1 MLTPMTTEHAP
12 ADLALRALAAHA
24 EDIKPEHLRALFAE
38 HPSRFEDFSLVAGDI
53 LLDFSKQRITPE
65 TLKLLHALAKA
76 RDVEGWRRR
85 MCAGE
90 AINHTENR
98 AALHMALREPLN
110 LPHAAHAPE
119 ITREVAQNLTRM
131 WEFCTAVHS
140 GNWHSH
146 GSKAHMTDVVNLGIG
161 GSDLGPRMAVRALA
175 AYQQPDLR
183 VHFVSNM
190 DSADLAPL
198 LARLNPRST
207 LFIVAS
213 KTFGTLETL
222 SNARMAR
229 DWIES
234 SLPASLTGKNREDAI
249 ARHFVAVSSNLPAAA
264 AFGIPAEQVFAF
276 RDWVGGRFSLWS
288 SVGLSIALAV
298 GFHNFEALLAGAH
311 VMDEHF
317 IHAPAPQNLPL
328 TLALLDIWNVNFIGA
343 ASHGIFPYS
352 QSLELFPAYLQQL
365 EMESTGKSVDRQGKP
380 LTLKSC
386 PILWGSSGTNGQHSF
401 FQLLHQGGQPIPCDF
416 ILLKHAD
423 FPLPGY
429 ENHAHLLANGLAQ
442 SAALAFG
449 QTAEEARASGIGED
463 LLPYRTFP
471 GNQPSTTL
479 LLERLTPHTLGQLLA
494 LFEHKVF
501 CQSVLWNVNAFDQ
514 WGVELGKQMAKRLL
528 PCLNNDPAHR
538 ADTLDASTRGLLAA
552 LKK

>member
-1 MLTPMTTEHAP
+1 MTTEHAP
-12 ADLALRALAAHA
+12 IDSALHALAAHA
-24 EDIKPEHLRALFAE
+24 EDIKPKHLRALFAE
-38 HPSRFEDFSLVAGDI
+38 HPRRFEDFSLVAGDI

-65 TLKLLHALAKA
+65 TLKLLHDLARA
-76 RDVEGWRRR
+76 RDVAGWRQR

-98 AALHMALREPLN
+98 AALHMALREP
-110 LPHAAHAPE
+110 PESVTSHTPE
-119 ITREVAQNLTRM
+119 ITREVAQNLARM
-131 WEFCTAVHS
+131 REFCTAVHS
-140 GNWHSH
+140 DNWHSH
-146 GSKAHMTDVVNLGIG
+146 GSKVHITDVVNLGIG

-175 AYQQPDLR
+175 AFQQPDLR

-198 LARLNPRST
+198 LARRNPRST

-213 KTFGTLETL
+213 KTFSTLETL
-222 SNARMAR
+222 SNARTAR
-229 DWIES
+229 AWIEN
-234 SLPASLTGKNREDAI
+234 SLPASLTGQAREDAI
-249 ARHFVAVSSNLPAAA
+249 ARHFVAVSSNLEATA

-311 VMDEHF
+311 TMDEHF
-317 IHAPAPQNLPL
+317 IHAPATQNLPL

-365 EMESTGKSVDRQGKP
+365 EMESTGKSVDRQGQP

-386 PILWGSSGTNGQHSF
+386 PILWGSPGTNGQHSF

-423 FPLPGY
+423 FPLPG
-429 ENHAHLLANGLAQ
+429 HHIHLLANALAQ

-449 QTAEEARASGIGED
+449 QTPAEARASGIDAD

-494 LFEHKVF
+494 LYEHKVF

-528 PCLNNDPAHR
+528 PCLGSDPER
-538 ADTLDASTRGLLAA
+538 ATDTLDGSTRGLLAA

>member
-1 MLTPMTTEHAP
+1 MTTEHSPTDQA
-12 ADLALRALAAHA
+12 LAALAAHA
-24 EDIKPEHLRALFAE
+24 EDIKPKHLRALFAE
-38 HPSRFEDFSLVAGDI
+38 HPSRFEDFSRSAGNI

-65 TLKLLHALAKA
+65 TLKLLHDLAKA
-76 RDVEGWRRR
+76 RDVEGWRQR
-85 MCAGE
+85 MRAGE

-98 AALHMALREPLN
+98 AALHMALREPMDI
-110 LPHAAHAPE
+110 HAVYAPE

-131 WEFCTAVHS
+131 REFCTAIHS

-146 GSKAHMTDVVNLGIG
+146 SSKVPITDVVNLGIG

-175 AYQQPDLR
+175 ACQQPNLR

-198 LARLNPRST
+198 LIRLNPRST

-222 SNARMAR
+222 SNARTAR
-229 DWIES
+229 DWIDS
-234 SLPASLTGKNREDAI
+234 NLPASLAGKTREDAI
-249 ARHFVAVSSNLPAAA
+249 ARHFVAVSSNLQAAA
-264 AFGIPAEQVFAF
+264 EFGIPAEQVFAF

-317 IHAPAPQNLPL
+317 IHAPAQQNLPL

-365 EMESTGKSVDRQGKP
+365 EMESTGKSVDRQGQA
-380 LTLKSC
+380 LTIKSC

-416 ILLKHAD
+416 ILLKYAD
-423 FPLPGY
+423 FPLPGH
-429 ENHAHLLANGLAQ
+429 HAHLLANALAQ

-449 QTAEEARASGIGED
+449 QTQEEARASGIGED

-471 GNQPSTTL
+471 GNQPSSTL
-479 LLERLTPHTLGQLLA
+479 LLERLTAHTLGQLLA
-494 LFEHKVF
+494 LYEHKVF

-528 PCLNNDPAHR
+528 PCLKDDSERMTN
-538 ADTLDASTRGLLAA
+538 TLDASTRGLLAA

>member
-1 MLTPMTTEHAP
+1 MTTERAP
-12 ADLALRALAAHA
+12 IDQALRALALHA
-24 EDIKPEHLRALFAE
+24 EAMKPRHLRALFAE
-38 HPSRFEDFSLVAGDI
+38 QPRRFEDFSLVAGNL
-53 LLDFSKQRITPE
+53 LLDFSKQRVTRQ
-65 TLKLLHALAKA
+65 TLTLLHNLAKA

-85 MCAGE
+85 MRAGE
-90 AINHTENR
+90 IINHTEHR
-98 AALHMALREPLN
+98 AALHMALREP
-110 LPHAAHAPE
+110 PDAHTAHAPE
-119 ITREVAQNLTRM
+119 ITREVAQSLARM
-131 WEFCTAVHS
+131 REFCAAIHS
-140 GNWHSH
+140 GAWQGHD
-146 GSKAHMTDVVNLGIG
+146 KERIRDVVNLGIG

-175 AYQQPDLR
+175 AFQRPDLR

-190 DSADLAPL
+190 DGADLAPL
-198 LARLNPRST
+198 LNRLNPRST

-222 SNARMAR
+222 SNARTAR
-229 DWIES
+229 AWIDS
-234 SLPASLTGKNREDAI
+234 SLPASLTHQARENAI

-298 GFHNFEALLAGAH
+298 GFSNFEALLAGAH

-317 IHAPAPQNLPL
+317 IQAGASQNLPI

-365 EMESTGKSVDRQGKP
+365 EMESTGKSVDRQGQP

-416 ILLKHAD
+416 ILLKQAD
-423 FPLPGY
+423 FPLPG
-429 ENHAHLLANGLAQ
+429 HHIHLLANALAQ

-449 QTAEEARASGIGED
+449 QTPAEARASGIGED

-494 LFEHKVF
+494 LYEHKVF

-528 PCLNNDPAHR
+528 PCLEDDTEFATADI

>member
-1 MLTPMTTEHAP
+1 MTTTNGDSAI
-12 ADLALRALAAHA
+12 ALALKALAAHA
-24 EDIKPEHLRALFAE
+24 EDIKPGHLRALFAE
-38 HPSRFEDFSLVAGDI
+38 HPRRFEDFSLVAGDI
-53 LLDFSKQRITPE
+53 LMDFSKQRITAT
-65 TLKLLHALAKA
+65 TLKLLHDLARA
-76 RDVEGWRRR
+76 RDMEGWRRR

-98 AALHMALREPLN
+98 AALHMALREP
-110 LPHAAHAPE
+110 PDPQS
-119 ITREVAQNLTRM
+119 IIGREVAQNLARM
-131 WEFCTAVHS
+131 KDFCIAIHS
-140 GNWHSH
+140 GAWRSH
-146 GSKAHMTDVVNLGIG
+146 NKERVTDVVNLGIG

-175 AYQQPDLR
+175 ACQQPDLR

-198 LARLNPRST
+198 LARLNPRAT
-207 LFIVAS
+207 LFIIAS
-213 KTFGTLETL
+213 KTFATLETL
-222 SNARMAR
+222 SNARTAR
-229 DWIES
+229 AWIKS
-234 SLPASLTGKNREDAI
+234 SLPAALTGQTREDAI
-249 ARHFVAVSSNLPAAA
+249 ARHFIAVSSNLEAAA
-264 AFGIPAEQVFAF
+264 AFGIPAEQVFSF

-298 GFHNFEALLAGAH
+298 GFSNFEALLAGARA
-311 VMDEHF
+311 MDEHF
-317 IHAPAPQNLPL
+317 IQAPATRNLPL

-365 EMESTGKSVDRQGKP
+365 EMESTGKSVDRQGQP

-386 PILWGSSGTNGQHSF
+386 PILWGSPGTNGQHSF

-423 FPLPGY
+423 FPLPGH
-429 ENHAHLLANGLAQ
+429 HAQLLANALAQ

-449 QTAEEARASGIGED
+449 QTPEEARASGIGED

-494 LFEHKVF
+494 LYEHKVF

-528 PCLNNDPAHR
+528 PRLEDDAEIS
-538 ADTLDASTRGLLAA
+538 AGDSLDASTCGLIAA